1 MKEKVILI
9 SIDGMRPDGLKQCGN
24 PCVQEIEQMASYTYQ
39 GRSVMPS
46 VTLPCHYTMSHSVEP
61 IRHGILTNTYVP
73 EVRPVPGIFEK
84 IKEAG
89 GKSAAFIGWEP
100 MRDIS
105 RPGSL
110 RWMTY
115 INAYEGEETDT
126 ELANAAIERIELS
139 KPDFVYLYMVETDDK
154 GGHDSGWMSEEY
166 LRRISIAIG
175 NAKRVIDRF
184 SDEYSIIIMADHGGH
199 GRSHGTDLPEDMTVP
214 FFYIGKRF
222 PKGKQL
228 ADASLLDITPTI
240 ADLMG
245 ILPAPE
251 WEGESKA
258 EKEVVQ

>member
-24 PCVQEIEQMASYTYQ
+24 PCVEQIEKMAYYTYN

-46 VTLPCHYTMSHSVEP
+46 VTLPCHYSMSHSVEP
-61 IRHGILTNTYVP
+61 MRHGILTNIYVP
-73 EVRPVPGIFEK
+73 EVRPVPGIFER
-84 IKEAG
+84 IKESG

-100 MRDIS
+100 MRDIA

-110 RWMTY
+110 RWSTY
-115 INAYEGEETDT
+115 INAFENEETDT
-126 ELANAAIERIELS
+126 VLTDAAIERIECS
-139 KPDFVYLYMVETDDK
+139 KPDFVYLYMVDTDEK
-154 GGHDSGWMSEEY
+154 GGHGSGWMSEEY

-184 SDEYSIIIMADHGGH
+184 ADEYSIIIMADHGGH
-199 GRSHGTDLPEDMTVP
+199 DRSHGTEMPEDITIP
-214 FFYIGKRF
+214 FFYIGMRF
-222 PKGKQL
+222 PKG
-228 ADASLLDITPTI
+228 AEMERGTLLDIAPTI

-245 ILPAPE
+245 VLPADE

-258 EKEVVQ
+258 NKEL